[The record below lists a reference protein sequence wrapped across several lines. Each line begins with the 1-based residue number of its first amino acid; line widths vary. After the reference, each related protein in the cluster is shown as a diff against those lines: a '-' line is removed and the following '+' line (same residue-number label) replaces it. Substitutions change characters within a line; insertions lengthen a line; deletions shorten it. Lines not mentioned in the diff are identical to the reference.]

1 MQVCGKEFGTE
12 IGKDIKAFPLA
23 FAFSRAVLRS
33 GLKRTACTKQFR
45 TGSCFTWATLSWQRA
60 WKRSGFHTVSPC
72 RHSPSSRKPPG
83 LTLRLGFHTPAPAA
97 AMALPAEIPNYGS
110 VGLQCWHLP
119 TQPQTCSFLLRASCR
134 HPIGTAVN
142 HPCPRTDLCSWPA
155 SEIFPPTNPWE
166 PPRAPFNNLRCHYV
180 KQKWY

>member
-1 MQVCGKEFGTE
+1 MLRLKENCLH
-12 IGKDIKAFPLA
+12 KAIQDRFLLHLSNLILA
-23 FAFSRAVLRS
+23 ESLEEEWIS
-33 GLKRTACTKQFR
+33 H
-45 TGSCFTWATLSWQRA
+45 CF
-60 WKRSGFHTVSPC
+60 PC